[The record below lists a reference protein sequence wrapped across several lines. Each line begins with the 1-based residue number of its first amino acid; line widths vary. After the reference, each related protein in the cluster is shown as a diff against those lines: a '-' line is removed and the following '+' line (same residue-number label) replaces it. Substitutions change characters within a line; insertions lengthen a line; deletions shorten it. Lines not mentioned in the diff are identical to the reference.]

1 MRNLRKLLAVTL
13 FAPALFAGKND
24 ALSLV
29 PADAVSVGVVQ
40 LSEIRTSPILGR
52 LFDETDRITVDGD
65 AERFLR
71 ETGLKPSEDVD
82 TMTAALLPAE
92 TLRGDGKPLVIFEG
106 RFDVEKIH
114 ASILKRGAERV
125 MFGGASYLRLKDDSG
140 SGEGAIAVLSSS
152 LIVAGSE
159 DTVKEAI
166 VARSNGGTG
175 FVQRGLLA
183 AQMRHVDPSA
193 HAWAIVD
200 VTRAQRMADTPK
212 WGEKQNDPRN
222 IVASTLKSV
231 ESVVLWSREGSDELV
246 LGARTNARD
255 EETSQ
260 AIEDLVRG
268 ALATWR
274 LGVSERL
281 PELVPVI
288 RSFKVDRDGTSV
300 SFRGAV
306 PGSLIRE
313 GMKRAEARKRSGR

>member
-1 MRNLRKLLAVTL
+1 MRSLKTFVAVTL

-40 LSEIRTSPILGR
+40 LSEIRNSPILGR
-52 LFDETDRITVDGD
+52 LFDETDRMTVDGD

-71 ETGLKPSEDVD
+71 ETGLRPSEDID

-92 TLRGDGKPLVIFEG
+92 SLRGDGQPLVIFEG
-106 RFDVEKIH
+106 RFDAEKIT
-114 ASILKRGAERV
+114 ASITKRGAQRV
-125 MFGGASYLRLKDDSG
+125 MFGGTSYLRLKDESG
-140 SGEGAIAVLSSS
+140 AGEGAIAVISSS

-175 FVQRGLLA
+175 FIQRGLIA
-183 AQMRHVDPSA
+183 GQIRHVDPSA

-200 VTRAQRMADTPK
+200 VTRAQRMADSPK
-212 WGEKQNDPRN
+212 WSEKQNDPRN
-222 IVASTLKSV
+222 VVASTMKSV
-231 ESVVLWSREGSDELV
+231 ETVVLWSRESSDELV
-246 LGARTNARD
+246 LGAHTTARD

-288 RSFKVDRDGTSV
+288 RSFDVERDGRSIR
-300 SFRGAV
+300 FRGAV
-306 PGSLIRE
+306 PGKLIRE
-313 GMKRAEARKRSGR
+313 GAKRAQAHKQKSN